1 MRKLSLAMVYGVIT
15 IFVVIVL
22 ASLLFSLLLRFTSMQ
37 ESALSWVIIAVSFL
51 AMFIGGFVTGGK
63 GKEKG
68 WLIGSGTGLLF
79 SIIVFLFQYLGH
91 DSLFSTQQSIYHLG
105 FLATAAIGGIFGV
118 NMTTPSRNES

>member
-1 MRKLSLAMVYGVIT
+1 
-15 IFVVIVL
+15 
-22 ASLLFSLLLRFTSMQ
+22 MQ

>member
-1 MRKLSLAMVYGVIT
+1 MRKLSLAMIYGVIT
-15 IFVVIVL
+15 IFVVIIL
-22 ASLLFSLLLRFTSMQ
+22 ASLLLSLLLRFTSMQ
-37 ESALSWVIIAVSFL
+37 ESSLSWVVIAVSFL
-51 AMFIGGFVTGGK
+51 AMFVGGFVTGGK

-68 WLIGSGTGLLF
+68 WLIGSGSGLLF

-118 NMTTPSRNES
+118 NMTTPSRTQS